1 MPTISPRRPL
11 PWQGQVKRERKR
23 FNVAAIG
30 RRAGKTTLG
39 QELCC
44 EPEVLRYPVG
54 WFAPT
59 YKDMLE
65 VWRSFAELLQPITK
79 RISVADFRIENT
91 AGGVLEFWSL
101 DSGKAG
107 RSRKYKR
114 VVIDECAFVS
124 GLMDTWTGAIR
135 PTLADY
141 GGDAYFFS
149 TPFGRNDFW
158 RLWSHEGPDWQSWQ
172 MPSMVN
178 PKIPAQEFEDMR
190 RDMPERKYLE
200 EIEAQFISDGAGV
213 IRFVRDAVILDLP
226 STAQSGSTYV
236 AGVDWALTSDRT
248 VCTVVDATKGY
259 VVAVD
264 AFNSIDY
271 RMQRERIAALCKAW
285 QVNVVIAEANAMGKP
300 NNDQLRYEH
309 GLPVRDFTTT
319 NATKADII
327 EGLASA
333 FENHRIG
340 IPADKNLIAEL
351 ESLEASKTASG
362 MTKYAA
368 PAGMHDDYAMSLALA
383 WSGAQQ
389 PSPRELIAF
398 A

>member
-1 MPTISPRRPL
+1 MPEIVLPTPL
-11 PWQGQVKRERKR
+11 PWQTQIKQERKR

-39 QELCC
+39 MDLVC
-44 EPEVLRYPVG
+44 EPDVLRYPIG

-65 VWRSFAELLQPITK
+65 VWRTMVDVLEPITTRATAK
-79 RISVADFRIENT
+79 DFRIENI

-101 DSGKAG
+101 DSGRAG
-107 RSRKYKR
+107 RGRKYKR
-114 VVIDECAFVS
+114 VIVDECAFVP
-124 GLMDTWTGAIR
+124 GLMRTWTGAIR
-135 PTLADY
+135 PTLADF

-158 RLWSHEGPDWQSWQ
+158 QLWSKEGKAWQSWQ

-178 PKIPAQEFEDMR
+178 PTIPAEEFEDMR
-190 RDMPERKYLE
+190 RDMPERAYLE
-200 EIEAQFISDGAGV
+200 EIEAQFIADGAGV
-213 IRFVRDAVILDLP
+213 MRYVRDAVISDLP
-226 STAQSGSTYV
+226 REPQEGSTYV
-236 AGVDWALTSDRT
+236 AGLDWALTNDRT
-248 VCTVVDATKGY
+248 VCTVIDATKGWG
-259 VVAVD
+259 VEVD
-264 AFNSIDY
+264 AFNNVDY
-271 RMQRERIAALCKAW
+271 RMQRERIAALCKRW
-285 QVNVVIAEANAMGKP
+285 NVSVLLAEANAMGKP

-327 EGLASA
+327 ESLASA

-340 IPADKNLIAEL
+340 IPKNATMIAEL
-351 ESLEASKTASG
+351 ESLEASKTPSG
-362 MTKYAA
+362 LTKYAA
-368 PAGMHDDYAMSLALA
+368 PEGMHDDYVISLALA
-383 WSGAQQ
+383 HKAAEQ
-389 PSPRELIAF
+389 PAPHELIAF